1 MSPLTCHHLSHLL
14 CKFINLTC
22 LSIDFNP
29 NQLSDELIRSEMF
42 AKNLR
47 VLNLNV
53 NTLKLVVLNEAQKV
67 ARANAWMN
75 ACERNRAL
83 RVMSAF

>member
-1 MSPLTCHHLSHLL
+1 
-14 CKFINLTC
+14 
-22 LSIDFNP
+22 
-29 NQLSDELIRSEMF
+29 MF

-67 ARANAWMN
+67 TRANAWMN
-75 ACERNRAL
+75 ACERNRAV